1 MGFLSNLLLGDN
13 SNKTSYKDAAYDKY
27 YGQIT
32 GDTFDR
38 AYEGSRE
45 YLDKYGG
52 GYDRVKNETIFGL
65 NDQAKNSLAN
75 YNATKNNH
83 FGNGLIGSLLNPI
96 AQTADSLGS
105 LTGLALSGGKVNAWD
120 GSKDALGVKRDI
132 GSDIGAGLNT
142 ALTLG
147 TMGHGMSLAK
157 AGKAVGAGTAT
168 AKQAAKWAASQAPKT
183 LGQKI
188 AGGALMGAGYGA
200 TGSLR
205 DMGFE
210 NFDPGQF
217 ALSTGIGAGV
227 GGGMAGLGSLWNK
240 ATTARVPVK
249 TGDATPYQEALN
261 NLKNNATSPAR
272 YSDVTTNLPTL
283 RGMDTARITLD
294 NLDDDTL
301 KQLYKSS
308 LKNVRS
314 KAGANEATTAV
325 KANRDLLQE
334 MLKNGVPTS
343 TSYETVKAKG
353 LGEALKNLKTN
364 AGNTKYGKKV
374 ADLLKTKRGKVIAGA
389 GGGLLLAKL
398 LRGNQQSNVEPMS
411 QDELYNYIYG
421 GGQI

>member
-105 LTGLALSGGKVNAWD
+105 LTGLALSGGKANAWD
-120 GSKDALGVKRDI
+120 GSNDALGVKRDI

-147 TMGHGMSLAK
+147 TMGHGLSVAK
-157 AGKAVGAGTAT
+157 A
-168 AKQAAKWAASQAPKT
+168 AKLGVSQAPKT
-183 LGQKI
+183 LGQKMV
-188 AGGALMGAGYGA
+188 GGGLLGAGYGA

-205 DMGFE
+205 DSGFE
-210 NFDPGQF
+210 NFDPSQF
-217 ALSTGIGAGV
+217 MLSTAIG
-227 GGGMAGLGSLWNK
+227 GGMGAGMAGLGDLWGK
-240 ATTARVPVK
+240 ATTVK
-249 TGDATPYQEALN
+249 KDVTKLGDATPYQEALEG
-261 NLKNNATSPAR
+261 LKNNAKTGRAI
-272 YSDVTTNLPTL
+272 YSDTATNLPAV
-283 RGMDTARITLD
+283 RGVDTARVTLD
-294 NLDDDTL
+294 NLDEDTL
-301 KQLYKSS
+301 KHLFKSS
-308 LKNVRS
+308 LRS
-314 KAGANEATTAV
+314 VKADNGANEMTT
-325 KANRDLLQE
+325 KMKSYKDLLSDY
-334 MLKNGVPTS
+334 LKNGLPKET
-343 TSYETVKAKG
+343 TTETVKAKG